1 LKNTTFNLERK
12 KNQMDRW
19 PNFFIVGTQKAGTTT
34 LYEYLNEI
42 SDVYMSP
49 TKEPRYFNSEILFS
63 HISQIKEKSEYL
75 NLFRNV
81 KDQKAIGEASPG
93 YLRDPMSAKL
103 IHDAV
108 PKAKIIILLRDPIE
122 RAFSAYLMHK
132 SKGVTKKSFHEIISE
147 GNKRKPG
154 NSVEFRGYLLN
165 GLYYKQVK
173 KYYDVFGPNRVKVWI
188 FEEFVK
194 NLELT
199 VREVLDFLE
208 IDSNIPKNIGK
219 AYNEYGVPR
228 GKISEKILRNKTV
241 VRMANKL
248 VPQSFGFKIRKN
260 ILLKAEKKPTILEDD
275 RKALESFFR
284 EDVKKLEKLLQRK
297 LPWRWEDNGD

>member
-1 LKNTTFNLERK
+1 V
-12 KNQMDRW
+12 DRW

-34 LYEYLNEI
+34 LYEYLKEI
-42 SDVYMSP
+42 PEVYMSP
-49 TKEPRYFNSEILFS
+49 IKEPRYFNSEIFFS
-63 HISQIKEKSEYL
+63 HISVIKDKSEYL

-81 KDQKAIGEASPG
+81 KDQKAIGEASSG

-154 NSVEFRGYLLN
+154 NSNEFRVYLLH
-165 GLYYKQVK
+165 GLYNKQVK
-173 KYYDVFGPNRVKVWI
+173 KYYDVFRPNRVKVWI

-194 NLELT
+194 NHELIL
-199 VREVLDFLE
+199 REVLDFLG

-219 AYNEYGVPR
+219 TYNEYGVPR
-228 GKISEKILRNKTV
+228 GKISEKILGSKTV
-241 VRMANKL
+241 VRMVNKL
-248 VPQSFGFKIRKN
+248 VPQSFALNIRKN
-260 ILLKAEKKPTILEDD
+260 ILLNVEKKPTILEED
-275 RKALESFFR
+275 RKALESFFL
-284 EDVKKLEKLLQRK
+284 EDVKELEKFLQRK
-297 LPWRWEDNGD
+297 LPWSWVDNGF

>member
-1 LKNTTFNLERK
+1 V
-12 KNQMDRW
+12 DRW

-42 SDVYMSP
+42 PEVYMSP
-49 TKEPRYFNSEILFS
+49 IKEPRYFNSEILFS
-63 HISQIKEKSEYL
+63 NISVIKDKSEYL

-81 KDQKAIGEASPG
+81 KDHKAIGEASSG

-154 NSVEFRGYLLN
+154 NSNEFRVYLLH
-165 GLYYKQVK
+165 GLYNKQVK

-194 NLELT
+194 NHELI
-199 VREVLDFLE
+199 VREVLDFLG

-219 AYNEYGVPR
+219 TYNEYGAPR
-228 GKISEKILRNKTV
+228 GKISEKILGSKTV
-241 VRMANKL
+241 VRMVNKL
-248 VPQSFGFKIRKN
+248 VPQSFALNIRKN
-260 ILLKAEKKPTILEDD
+260 ILLNVEKKPTMLEED

-284 EDVKKLEKLLQRK
+284 EDVKELEKFLQRK
-297 LPWRWEDNGD
+297 LPWSWVDNGF